1 MINFKKISIIF
12 YSIGFCFT
20 PIIAEEKLHQ
30 QSYAYGYHLGSLNT
44 VCFLYKDGHISEE
57 NAKSTFESILSFANV
72 EIDSKKRIKLLYS
85 LFENEELTEVCN
97 KLMPSS
103 KF

>member
-57 NAKSTFESILSFANV
+57 NAKSEVEQILLFADRD
-72 EIDSKKRIKLLYS
+72 IDSKKRIKRLYS
-85 LFENEELTEVCN
+85 YFDNFKFMEVCN
-97 KLMPSS
+97 KLIP
-103 KF
+103 KD